1 MDSLYGLGSGTT
13 IPALGIYQRLSQTDE
28 AQAATKYAATPAVA
42 NEIAY
47 VKQQIAQMKS
57 PDDLTSNYR
66 VMKFVLSA
74 YGLDSQ
80 IQYTGLI
87 KQVLQSDLSD
97 TNSLANALKDP
108 RFKQLATAL
117 NIQATGISTLQQSS
131 TLDAITSKYVTNEYE
146 KSFDSQNPAVHQ
158 ALYFLRNITSAT
170 DVYSILGDATLRK
183 VVTTTLGL
191 PDSIAVQPIESQAAL
206 ISSRLDITQFT
217 GAAATTVSAAQK
229 TNAQD
234 DLTNLTSMLSAG
246 DAAANAASTIGSRLQ
261 AIKSAYDNLAKVQ
274 DPNGANASEIP
285 IQTAAVPGLLQQ
297 QGLIGSAHGAIE
309 QAAGDLNRMAEL
321 RADAADPANAA
332 QLADYKTEF
341 AKLAQDIH
349 AQIATGG
356 DYGSGAGTQSLLDGS
371 MSAPLTVQV
380 DSTGRSVTVH
390 PQDLRG
396 FLAQVD
402 TAANAFAAV
411 GDASDTADLASVAS
425 AISTGGPQLGSARD
439 AVAAD
444 ASALSDGVA
453 AVPMWAVTV
462 DSSAL
467 ARGAASVQDAQSR
480 TQQIADTVTQIRSVA
495 AESAARDSGADRSD
509 LTSTFGTLVATLNSL
524 VTTPGAGADNLL
536 GGADQSYALT
546 SGTTLAARG
555 HDLAAAVASPLSS
568 GDVSSAAGAQAVLDQ
583 IDGAVTGALDTTRT
597 QLAVD
602 ATAFQQATTVF
613 DPRGKIDSDFR
624 QVAADLPGLAEAANV
639 NGVNLLGQ
647 DQPDLS
653 TFSELQ
659 LRSIEMTAQTGFT
672 ANVADVV
679 NQAVAKLPDGLS
691 GSGGAYELLQNALFS
706 ANEASFS
713 FSAARS
719 DARDSITQ
727 AQQII
732 QQSDQSTA
740 QPTGPN
746 DFTKRFVMRF
756 LAMTDTQDAASALG
770 VDGSSSSNVNVQLLS
785 QIGGSTDLLA

>member
-1 MDSLYGLGSGTT
+1 MDSLYGIGTSTT

-28 AQAATKYAATPAVA
+28 SQAAAKYAATPAVA

-57 PDDLTSNYR
+57 PDDLYANYR

-97 TNSLANALKDP
+97 TSSLANALKDP
-108 RFKQLATAL
+108 RFKALATAL

-131 TLDAITSKYVTNEYE
+131 TLDAITTKYVTNEYE
-146 KSFDSQNPAVHQ
+146 KSFDSQNPAIHQ
-158 ALYFLRNITSAT
+158 ALYFLRNINSAT

-206 ISSRLDITQFT
+206 VTRRLDITQFT
-217 GAAATTVSAAQK
+217 GTSASTVSDAQK

-234 DLTNLTSMLSAG
+234 DLTSLTSMLSAG

-274 DPNGANASEIP
+274 DPNGTNAAEIP
-285 IQTAAVPGLLQQ
+285 VQTAAVPGLLQQ
-297 QGLIGSAHGAIE
+297 QGLVNSAQGAIE
-309 QAAGDLNRMAEL
+309 HAAGDLNRMAEL

-341 AKLAQDIH
+341 VKLAQDIH
-349 AQIATGG
+349 GAISAGG
-356 DYGSGAGTQSLLDGS
+356 DYGSGNLLDGS
-371 MSAPLTVQV
+371 MTAPLTVQI
-380 DSTGRSVTVH
+380 DSSGHTVTVH
-390 PQDLRG
+390 PQDLSG

-411 GDASDTADLASVAS
+411 SDASDAADLASVAS
-425 AISTGGPQLGSARD
+425 AISTGGPQLGAARD
-439 AVAAD
+439 SVAAD
-444 ASALSDGVA
+444 ATALSDGVA
-453 AVPMWAVTV
+453 SVPMWAVTV

-467 ARGAASVQDAQSR
+467 ARGAASVQDAQDR
-480 TQQIADTVTQIRSVA
+480 TQQIADTVTQIRAVA
-495 AESAARDSGADRSD
+495 AESAARDSSADRSD
-509 LTSTFGTLVATLNSL
+509 LTSSFSTLVATLNAL
-524 VTTPGAGADNLL
+524 VTTPGSGTDNLL
-536 GGADQSYALT
+536 GGSDQSYALT
-546 SGTTLAARG
+546 SSTTLAARG
-555 HDLAAAVASPLSS
+555 HDLAGTVVSPLQS

-583 IDGAVTGALDTTRT
+583 IDGAIGSALDTAQQ
-597 QLAVD
+597 QLTVD
-602 ATAFQQATTVF
+602 ASVFTQAMTGF
-613 DPRGKIDSDFR
+613 DPRGKVDSDFR
-624 QVAADLPGLAEAANV
+624 QLAADLPGLAEAANV

-653 TFSELQ
+653 TFSQLQ

-679 NQAVAKLPDGLS
+679 NQAVGKLPDGLS
-691 GSGGAYELLQNALFS
+691 GSGGAYELLQNALFA
-706 ANEASFS
+706 ANMAASS
-713 FSAARS
+713 FNTARG
-719 DARDSITQ
+719 DARDGITQ

-732 QQSDQSTA
+732 QQAQQSTA
-740 QPTGPN
+740 QTSGPN

-756 LAMTDTQDAASALG
+756 LALNDAQNAGTSLG
-770 VDGSSSSNVNVQLLS
+770 VASSNPSVMLLS